1 MSEVYFDVSDLYY
14 KVKRTFNKKVNYK
27 LLMDFLIAKFG
38 EVTKA
43 EAFGCQTGNEAQ
55 GFITHLRGADI
66 NVHYRRPKTFHVSEQ
81 EVKTCNWNV
90 DITIS
95 ALCTESK
102 TLIFCSSNLDL
113 IPLYKH
119 LQNMGKKV
127 VVIGCGVPSIVK
139 NIVDVYE
146 NIPEEVLK

>member
-1 MSEVYFDVSDLYY
+1 MSNIYFDVSDLYY
-14 KVKRTFNKKVNYK
+14 KVKKTFNKKVNYK
-27 LLMDFLIAKFG
+27 LLVEILSEKFG

-55 GFITHLRGADI
+55 GFITHLRSADI
-66 NVHYRRPKTFHVSEQ
+66 IVYYRRPKTFHVNEQ
-81 EVKTCNWNV
+81 EIKTCNWNV
-90 DITIS
+90 DITIF

-102 TLIFCSSNLDL
+102 VLIFCSSNPDL

-127 VVIGCGVPSIVK
+127 IVIGCGVPSSVK
-139 NIVDVYE
+139 NVVDICE
-146 NIPEEVLK
+146 SIPEEVLK